1 MAEHKGPG
9 PIESQPDK
17 DRALELRAHV
27 AGWIQA
33 NPPDAQKAL
42 ADCASLIVLAA
53 EAALASGESE
63 ENFLGLA
70 RDMYRKIS
78 SAWQRQP

>member
-1 MAEHKGPG
+1 MAEHKGSG
-9 PIESQPDK
+9 PIESQPDQG
-17 DRALELRAHV
+17 RALELRAHV
-27 AGWIQA
+27 AAWIQA

-63 ENFLGLA
+63 ENFLALA
-70 RDMYRKIS
+70 GDMYRKLS
-78 SAWQRQP
+78 SAWQRHP